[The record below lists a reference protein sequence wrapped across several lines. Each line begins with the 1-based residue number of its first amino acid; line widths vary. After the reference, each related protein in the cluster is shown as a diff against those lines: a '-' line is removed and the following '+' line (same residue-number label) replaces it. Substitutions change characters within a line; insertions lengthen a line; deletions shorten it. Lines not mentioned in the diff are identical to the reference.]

1 MRNIA
6 ARLRS
11 AVIDPLSPRLSAE
24 GAAILAAMPEQA
36 AEGGSRPKTA
46 HGLVVALDGPASS
59 GKSSVGAAAA
69 SRLGYRFC
77 DTGLL
82 YRAVTWLAI
91 HRDVAPGDNEA
102 LVKLVDEIHLVDDGT
117 GRLAHV
123 AVDDVDRT
131 AEVREPDV
139 DVAVSSYSSVAE
151 LRAALLQRQRRLIDG
166 GRIIMAGRDIGTV
179 VLPDADLKLFLDAS
193 VEERAARRALERGVE
208 PASAEGQEILQ
219 ELKRRDELDSTRIV
233 APLRAAEDA
242 LVIKTDGNTFE
253 MTVSVVVNT
262 IRRAEAERG
271 LADAPIAS
279 APDAA
284 PRAPAAVV
292 SEAAPVEAERS
303 TSAARTSGR
312 PARAK
317 RRPMRP
323 TPVATRLDPL
333 VRLGSAVLRVIVRA
347 VVRLRIGGDLAAVPR
362 EGALI
367 VAANHASSADPVLIG
382 AFLNSAINRPIN
394 WLGKRELT
402 EWGLAGW
409 AFRRAG
415 IHPVDR
421 DAADLESFRT
431 AMRILDAGQILAVF
445 PEGTR
450 SRDGALQRVREG
462 VGMLALRSGALVLPV
477 AVVDSDLMW
486 PRGQLLPRFGKKV
499 TVRYGTAFNVGD
511 VLASRGEPV
520 KGREATQAA
529 TRLVMERIA
538 ALLPPRQRGVYA
550 DSPPTAAATRESLP
564 VKEA

>member
-1 MRNIA
+1 MLGELGWWR
-6 ARLRS
+6 
-11 AVIDPLSPRLSAE
+11 
-24 GAAILAAMPEQA
+24 GAGILAAMAVE
-36 AEGGSRPKTA
+36 EFTVEA
-46 HGLVVALDGPASS
+46 HVAGADQRQGLVVALDGPASS

-69 SRLGYRFC
+69 ARLGYRFC

-91 HRDVAPGDNEA
+91 HRRVAPDETSA
-102 LVKLVDEIHLVDDGT
+102 LVALVDEIELVDDGT

-123 AVDDVDRT
+123 AVDGIDRT
-131 AEVREPDV
+131 AEVRRPDV
-139 DVAVSSYSSVAE
+139 DVVVSSYSSVAE
-151 LRAALLQRQRRLIDG
+151 LRAALLQRQRRLIEA

-179 VLPDADLKLFLDAS
+179 VLPDADLKIYLDAS
-193 VEERAARRALERGVE
+193 VEERASRRALERGVGPDS
-208 PASAEGQEILQ
+208 PAGAEILQ
-219 ELKRRDELDSTRIV
+219 ELRRRDLLDSQRIV

-242 LVIKTDGNTFE
+242 VVIRTDGNTFE

-271 LADAPIAS
+271 FAEIPASDAEPV
-279 APDAA
+279 APTSETLPAE
-284 PRAPAAVV
+284 PAADRQ
-292 SEAAPVEAERS
+292 AAERPER
-303 TSAARTSGR
+303 AER
-312 PARAK
+312 PARAE
-317 RRPMRP
+317 RRPMRA

-333 VRLGSAVLRVIVRA
+333 VRLGSAVLRLIVRGI
-347 VVRLRIGGDLAAVPR
+347 VRLRIEGDLSAVPR
-362 EGALI
+362 QGALI

-402 EWGLAGW
+402 EWGLTGW

-462 VGMLALRSGALVLPV
+462 VGMLAMRSGALVLPV

-486 PRGQLLPRFGKKV
+486 PRGRLLPRFGKKV
-499 TVRYGTAFNVGD
+499 IVRYGTAFSVGD
-511 VLASRGEPV
+511 VLTSRGDPI

-538 ALLPPRQRGVYA
+538 ELLPPRQRGVYA
-550 DSPPTAAATRESLP
+550 ASSPATAGTQEVVP
-564 VKEA
+564 IKEA